1 MSFAEY
7 SRAVA
12 GGGLGRRD
20 DPTQLLLNNIQQ
32 INYNVSQIPKLVSHL
47 GNPTKDS
54 QEHRARL
61 RELIDSTK
69 RLALDTN
76 KGLKSIPSGAEGGEE
91 VKIYLVRINII
102 TKILLQERKF
112 NKLKSDFQNCLER
125 FQEVSKSAGRQLEI
139 APPPPVMLES
149 SAGP

>member
-102 TKILLQERKF
+102 TQKF
-112 NKLKSDFQNCLER
+112 YSRNGNTTNSRVTFKTVWNDFKR
-125 FQEVSKSAGRQLEI
+125 FLSLRADN
-139 APPPPVMLES
+139 
-149 SAGP
+149 